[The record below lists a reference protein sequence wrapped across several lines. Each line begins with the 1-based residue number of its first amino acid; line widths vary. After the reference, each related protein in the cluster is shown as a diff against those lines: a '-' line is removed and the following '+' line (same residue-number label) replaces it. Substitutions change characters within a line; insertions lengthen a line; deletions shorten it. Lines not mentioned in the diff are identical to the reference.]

1 VIALKDGLIEPEHL
15 GLTFQ
20 STARDLTKDPYSFEF
35 LSLTDDYHE
44 KELKDALIDNIEK
57 FLMELGKGFTY
68 VGREY
73 PVDTGGEDYFIDL
86 LFYNIKLHCYVVVE
100 VKTGKLTAEGVGHLA
115 FM

>member
-1 VIALKDGLIEPEHL
+1 MIALKDGLIEPEHL

-73 PVDTGGEDYFIDL
+73 PVDTGEKIISSISCSTTSNFIAMSWW
-86 LFYNIKLHCYVVVE
+86 KSKPE
-100 VKTGKLTAEGVGHLA
+100 S
-115 FM
+115 

>member
-44 KELKDALIDNIEK
+44 K
-57 FLMELGKGFTY
+57 
-68 VGREY
+68 
-73 PVDTGGEDYFIDL
+73 
-86 LFYNIKLHCYVVVE
+86 LHCYVVVE